1 MSHFSTIKIKIKNPN
16 IDLLKNTVN
25 RIAQETGGQIVE
37 EIRDANYNTLIQGRD
52 FVIGFTN
59 DTFYRGVGIRIDENG
74 EVRLVGDFWRVSQ
87 EGIEKFKQLL
97 VQRYA
102 SEAMKY
108 SLMKLGYKVQEQKVQ
123 NKIVIHAME
132 VM

>member
-1 MSHFSTIKIKIKNPN
+1 MSHFSTIKIKIQNPN
-16 IDLLKNTVN
+16 IDLLKKAVEK
-25 RIAQETGGQIVE
+25 ILKETGGQIVG

-52 FVIGFTN
+52 FVVGFTN
-59 DTFYRGVGIRIDENG
+59 TTFYRGVGIKIDENG
-74 EVRLVGDFWRVSQ
+74 EISLVGDFWRVSQ

-123 NKIVIHAME
+123 DKIVIHATE
-132 VM
+132 VV

>member
-1 MSHFSTIKIKIKNPN
+1 MSHFSAIKVKIQNPN
-16 IDLLKNTVN
+16 IDLLKNAVEK
-25 RIAQETGGQIVE
+25 IVQETGGQVVQ
-37 EIRDANYNTLIQGRD
+37 EIRDANYNTLIQGKD

-59 DTFYRGVGIRIDENG
+59 DTFYRGVGIKIDENG
-74 EVRLVGDFWRVSQ
+74 EVKLVGDFWRVSQ

-123 NKIVIHAME
+123 DKIMIHAME